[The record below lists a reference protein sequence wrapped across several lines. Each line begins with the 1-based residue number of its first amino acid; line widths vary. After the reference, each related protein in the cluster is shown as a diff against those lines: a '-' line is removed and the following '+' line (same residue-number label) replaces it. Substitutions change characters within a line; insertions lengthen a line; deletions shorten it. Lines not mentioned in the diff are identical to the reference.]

1 MNLLLDGPNTW
12 TCYLMIQVHWSSFL
26 TEKRQYLVLLWF
38 FFYSILEFLPLK
50 WTLSCFF
57 QTCFTFL
64 LPCCISNL
72 CWHFVFMCCTIYQ
85 EFSIFV
91 WLLYGNRVAIVLTIS
106 HHFLIIKLLW
116 NPTQFKYFR
125 ENYMSDRSV
134 SIHGAIFPVLT
145 WGIIRRTV

>member
-1 MNLLLDGPNTW
+1 MVQILGLAISWSRFIGAHFLQKKGSTW
-12 TCYLMIQVHWSSFL
+12 SFCDF
-26 TEKRQYLVLLWF
+26 F

-134 SIHGAIFPVLT
+134 SIHGAIFPVLM